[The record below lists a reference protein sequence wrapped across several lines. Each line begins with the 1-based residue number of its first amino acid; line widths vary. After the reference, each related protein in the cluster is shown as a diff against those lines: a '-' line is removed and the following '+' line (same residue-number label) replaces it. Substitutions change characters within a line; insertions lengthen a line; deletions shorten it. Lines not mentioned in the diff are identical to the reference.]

1 MSNSVENNKLLPQ
14 AFIDKMASILP
25 EKFSLQDF
33 VDCCHQPLRRAIRVN
48 TLKISVEEFK
58 IRALEHNWALTSIP
72 WCEEGFWITLKEE
85 LTPLGNSFEH
95 LSGLFYIQ
103 EASSMLPVSAL
114 FHLFEGSSKDNS
126 DGKRD
131 DCNNNYCESTVL
143 DAAAAPG
150 SKTTQI
156 AAKMAN
162 NGLIIANEFS
172 SSRIKML
179 HANIQRCGIKN
190 VALTHFDAKVFGS
203 WLPDTFDA
211 ILLDA
216 PCSGEGT
223 IRKDKLAMKNWHQ
236 QAIDTIATMQ
246 QGLIESAFHAL
257 KENGIL
263 IYSTCTLSHEENQH
277 ICQHL
282 AATFPNSVEFVPL
295 NDLFEDA
302 HKTVTEEGFLHI
314 WPQVYDSEGFFVA
327 AIRKTAKSVPELAHK
342 RLGKFPF
349 IRPTRQKEAELYSYF
364 EEQFGITNIDGMLYQ
379 RDKELWLFPDNI
391 KPLIN
396 KIRFSRLGI
405 KISEEFGNIRKGGF
419 KTQHEFVTAFA
430 NNATKNI
437 IELNAPQAREY
448 YQGKDIRGIETNGAS
463 GEVLVSYRG
472 QIVGLGKALNNRL
485 KNNLPREMIR
495 DTNLFGI

>member
-1 MSNSVENNKLLPQ
+1 VSNSVENNKLLPQ
-14 AFIDKMASILP
+14 AFIDKIANILP
-25 EKFSLQDF
+25 EQFNLQDF
-33 VDCCHQPLRRAIRVN
+33 VDSCHQPLRRAIRVN
-48 TLKISVEEFK
+48 TLKISVAEFK
-58 IRALEHNWALTSIP
+58 TRALEHHWVLTSIP
-72 WCEEGFWITLKEE
+72 WCEEGFWIELEEE

-114 FHLFEGSSKDNS
+114 FHLFEGNRDDNS
-126 DGKRD
+126 G
-131 DCNNNYCESTVL
+131 NSSSNYRQSTVL

-156 AAKMAN
+156 ASKMHN

-179 HANIQRCGIKN
+179 HANLQRCGIKN

-236 QAIDTIATMQ
+236 QAIDTISTVQ
-246 QGLIESAFHAL
+246 KGLIESAFHAL

-263 IYSTCTLSHEENQH
+263 IYSTCTLNQEENQH

-282 AATFPNSVEFVPL
+282 VDTFPDSVEFIPL
-295 NDLFEDA
+295 DNLFKGAE
-302 HKTVTEEGFLHI
+302 KTLTPEGFLHV
-314 WPQVYDSEGFFVA
+314 WPQVYNSEGFFVA
-327 AIRKTAKSVPELAHK
+327 AIRKTEKSFPELAHK

-349 IRPTRQKEAELYSYF
+349 IRPTRQKEAELYAYF
-364 EEQFGITNIDGMLYQ
+364 DQQFGITDIEGMLYL

-430 NNATKNI
+430 NQATKNI
-437 IELNAPQAREY
+437 IELNAPQAKEY

-495 DTNLFGI
+495 DTNLFGV